1 MIYTLITMKNQR
13 SLFLLI
19 LFCLGIQAQ
28 DSNDVILDALNL
40 ANFENG
46 KVHKVWLGLGDN
58 EFGNRI
64 TVPVIILKGA
74 EEGKVLG
81 LTAAIHG
88 NELNGISII
97 HKLIDEINPSG
108 LKGTVVAIPG
118 LNPLAIAR
126 NQREFMDLQD
136 LNRLFPGKPNGNRSQ
151 QMAYQ
156 IGEKIVPLFDYH
168 IDLHT
173 ASFGRVNS
181 LYGRGD
187 MSDET
192 LAKML
197 RLLQPDIIV
206 SNKGKASFGEASG
219 LTLRAFAISKGVHSI
234 TMEYGNPQVYQSEM
248 VKRGVEGILKVLN
261 GFGFSDSKYDLP
273 ELGYVCSK
281 SYWVFTQKGGYLEVL
296 VELKQIVEKGE
307 QIAILK
313 NAFGEVVEQYAAPE
327 SGIVIGKSTNP
338 VSISGSRIIH
348 LGILQGK

>member
-1 MIYTLITMKNQR
+1 MKNQFT
-13 SLFLLI
+13 LFLLI
-19 LFCLGIQAQ
+19 LFCFGIQAQ
-28 DSNDVILDALNL
+28 DSNHSVLDELNL
-40 ANFENG
+40 ADFENG
-46 KVHKVWLGLGDN
+46 KVHKVWLGLADN
-58 EFGNRI
+58 EFGNPI
-64 TVPVIILKGA
+64 TVPVVIIKGA

-97 HKLIDEINPSG
+97 HKLIDEINPST

-118 LNPLAIAR
+118 LNPLAIVR

-151 QMAYQ
+151 QMVHQ
-156 IGEKIVPLFDYH
+156 IGQKIVPLFDYH

-187 MSDET
+187 MEDET

-197 RLLQPDIIV
+197 QLLQPDIIV

-234 TMEYGNPQVYQSEM
+234 TMEYGNPQVYQPEM
-248 VKRGVEGILKVLN
+248 VERGVKGILNVLN
-261 GFGFSDSKYDLP
+261 GFGFTDVKQELP
-273 ELGYVCSK
+273 KLGHVCSK
-281 SYWVFTQKGGYLEVL
+281 SYWVYTKKGGYLEVQ
-296 VELKQIVEKGE
+296 VQLKQLVKKG
-307 QIAILK
+307 QPIAILK
-313 NAFGEVVEQYAAPE
+313 NAFGEVVEEYVAPE